1 VDDKMIFDNQVTFR
15 FPEDQEIFAEID
27 KLKA

>member
-1 VDDKMIFDNQVTFR
+1 MIFDNQVTYR
-15 FPEDQEIFAEID
+15 FPEDQEIFTEID

>member
-1 VDDKMIFDNQVTFR
+1 MFFDNQVTFR
-15 FPEDQEIFAEID
+15 FPEDQEIFTEID